1 MNRAFLYACG
11 VLYLGYGLWVL
22 LSPATSL
29 SHLGVDLTVVNAMSE
44 LRGSHGGLNVAIGL
58 FLLWSAGTEDWFRP
72 GLWLVF
78 LMNVGYFGGRLVALL
93 ADGAP
98 DGIVPLV
105 MLMEVVL
112 FTLAF
117 VFARR
122 GGAHAQG
129 STPPTTPRTL
139 QSP

>member
-1 MNRAFLYACG
+1 MSRAFLYVCG

-29 SHLGVDLTVVNAMSE
+29 GHLGADLSVVNTMSE

-58 FLLWSAGTEDWFRP
+58 FLLWSAGHPTWFRQ

-78 LMNVGYFGGRLVALL
+78 LMNIGYFGGRVFALL
-93 ADGAP
+93 ADGMP
-98 DGIVPLV
+98 TGLVPLV
-105 MLMEVVL
+105 MLMEVAL
-112 FTLAF
+112 FVIAF

-122 GGAHAQG
+122 AN
-129 STPPTTPRTL
+129 SL
-139 QSP
+139 